1 MVKWGQEV
9 GHKYKSSQFHVNTG
23 KKIMTGG
30 TEIKSR
36 RYGSMRF
43 EEQCIS
49 GLRAECQTESKNWE
63 QCGAVVRA
71 KS

>member
-23 KKIMTGG
+23 KNHAGG

-36 RYGSMRF
+36 RCGSMRF

-49 GLRAECQTESKNWE
+49 GLRAECQTESKN
-63 QCGAVVRA
+63 
-71 KS
+71 

>member
-1 MVKWGQEV
+1 
-9 GHKYKSSQFHVNTG
+9 
-23 KKIMTGG
+23 MTGG

-43 EEQCIS
+43 EEKCIS
-49 GLRAECQTESKNWE
+49 GLRAKCQTESKNWE